1 MTEYTPEQID
11 NLTSAIAKLAAAKDA
26 ASQAGTTPDASV
38 IEGTKAVAD
47 ELAKADDAK
56 EDASR
61 KAAKALIDEAV
72 KAALLDLRS
81 PSMVAAIG
89 QGPDLDAKARL
100 NERALM
106 AAHPLM
112 AAAFTKDYVPGE
124 FLTAVAFV
132 SSRDSEQQMAGKAV
146 LREMS
151 ALRSD
156 VPERSQSY
164 GLVDGEGKATLG
176 ATNAT
181 GGYVL
186 PNNLV
191 DTVVK
196 PSTMKALY
204 QNLVT
209 VRNGVNVRGVDQPFR
224 TGAPARAQ
232 FQDWGATKENVN
244 EAYGSYTANL
254 GTIARIY
261 DIGKQYLR
269 FSAGSAEQ
277 DVLDELGK
285 AMILGENY
293 YMIAGAGTGS
303 VGSGDPT
310 TGVYTALNAR
320 PGFKAAFAAAS
331 TTTVAGSFAS
341 ACATLAQNLAANN
354 REATAIVVDHTT
366 YFSAVRQG
374 ADAAGFWVNP
384 AGGPTGF
391 NITPSGQLRFWQ
403 IPIFYDTNLGTN
415 ATTKIAIGA
424 QWDVFKLFRGMEFR
438 VDSSDQAGTRWD
450 TNLVGYRGE
459 EEIGFHAG
467 TGVEVGGAYLLTS
480 VIP

>member
-1 MTEYTPEQID
+1 MTEYTAEQVE
-11 NLTSAIAKLAAAKDA
+11 NLTSAITKLAAAKDA
-26 ASQAGTTPDASV
+26 AAAEGKTPDAGV
-38 IEGTKAVAD
+38 IDGTKAVAD
-47 ELAKADDAK
+47 ELAKADEAK

-61 KAAKALIDEAV
+61 KAAKAMIDEAV
-72 KAALLDLRS
+72 KAALLDVRS
-81 PSMVAAIG
+81 PSMAKAIG
-89 QGPDLDAKARL
+89 QGPDPDAKARL

-112 AAAFTKDYVPGE
+112 AAAFTKDYVAGE
-124 FLTAVAFV
+124 FLTAVSFAT
-132 SSRDSEQQMAGKAV
+132 SKDAEQQGAGKAV

-156 VPERSQSY
+156 VPERSFTY
-164 GLVDGEGKATLG
+164 GFVDGEGKATLG
-176 ATNAT
+176 ATGAT

-320 PGFKAAFAAAS
+320 PGFKAAFASAS

-341 ACATLAQNLAANN
+341 ACATLAQNIAANN
-354 REATAIVVDHTT
+354 REPTAIVVDHTT

-403 IPIFYDTNLGTN
+403 IPIYYDTNLGTN

-467 TGVEVGGAYLLTS
+467 TGVEVGAAYLLTT